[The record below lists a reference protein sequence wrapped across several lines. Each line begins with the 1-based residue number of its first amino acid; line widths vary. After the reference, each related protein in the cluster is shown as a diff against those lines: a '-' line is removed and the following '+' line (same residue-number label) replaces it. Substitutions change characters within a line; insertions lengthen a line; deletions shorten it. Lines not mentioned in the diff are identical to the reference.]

1 MSSKYIARNSRS
13 EKHCSE
19 HVLFG
24 VAEMLEAVL
33 LQLPTNCIFTS
44 QSVCKNFRNT
54 VQTNPQLR
62 QRRFIDL
69 APDAAHLP
77 LLTSSKLTFMKKR
90 GAHRMDR
97 NVYLDSG
104 RNLWRVTNHILGHQL
119 APGDILWDRSNIT
132 LETIQRRGGIQF
144 GPLNTLA
151 PDFVE
156 SSILQ
161 TYVSTK
167 PLLIVLTIEVIDCMG
182 EPGES
187 WSNTRTTEP
196 LRIWELL
203 LKADDTVE
211 ECDGWLKA
219 ENSIYGDCE
228 DGRESEDENNNT
240 KSSGEN
246 EDQMES

>member
-1 MSSKYIARNSRS
+1 MAGNTRS

-33 LQLPTNCIFTS
+33 LQLPTTCIFTS
-44 QSVCKNFRNT
+44 QSVCKDFRNT

-77 LLTSSKLTFMKKR
+77 LLTSSTLTFLKKR
-90 GAHRMDR
+90 GAHRVDR

-104 RNLWRVTNHILGHQL
+104 RNLCHSV
-119 APGDILWDRSNIT
+119 ADRLNIT

-144 GPLNTLA
+144 EPLNILA

-156 SSILQ
+156 SSALQ
-161 TYVSTK
+161 TYISTK
-167 PLLIVLTIEVIDCMG
+167 PLLIVLTIEVIDCMDELG
-182 EPGES
+182 EA
-187 WSNTRTTEP
+187 WFNTGTTEP

-203 LKADDTVE
+203 LQADGMVDD
-211 ECDGWLKA
+211 CDDWLKQ
-219 ENSIYGDCE
+219 EDSIYGDSE
-228 DGRESEDENNNT
+228 NGRESEDEESDT
-240 KSSGEN
+240 ESRDEN
-246 EDQMES
+246 EDQMEGLDGVLEQSG